1 MPAPSAQ
8 TLTERLEAI
17 HRLLSDKL
25 PRLARIAVALYDA
38 NTDMLH
44 TLAHSSLGD
53 DPLSHYGVALSEVP
67 SLREMLSQGSA
78 RVANDIAADYSH
90 VSEHSQRIIGQGY
103 RSSYTTL
110 LTHRDTVLGFVFFN
124 SYEPGLFDA
133 QALPIVE
140 CAARLVALTIG
151 EDLDATRILMGAIV
165 ALGKVARVRDP
176 ETGEHLERM
185 ARFSRELALRLAEP
199 WGLTDEFV
207 ENIFLYAPLHDIGK
221 LAMPDAIL
229 FKPKELS
236 SEEWTVMRQHPDRG
250 CEIVQ
255 IMLDNAAAPFPHIE
269 LLTNIIRHHHE
280 CFDGSGY
287 PDGLAGRDIPV
298 EARIVAVADSFDA
311 LTSSRPYKA
320 RWGNDRAVAWMKTQ
334 AGSRF
339 DPECVVALERSM
351 GSIARIQA
359 AIRDPDDPTGRAT
372 EDE

>member
-1 MPAPSAQ
+1 MPPPSAQ

-17 HRLLSDKL
+17 HGLLSDKL

-44 TLAHSSLGD
+44 TLAHSSRGE
-53 DPLSHYGVALSEVP
+53 DPLSHYGIALSEVP
-67 SLREMLSQGSA
+67 SLRELLRQGGP
-78 RVANDIAADYSH
+78 RIANDLEAAYFH
-90 VSEHSQRIIGQGY
+90 GSEHSRRIIGQGY
-103 RSSYTTL
+103 RSSYTAVL
-110 LTHRDTVLGFVFFN
+110 SHRDAVLGFVFFN
-124 SYEPGLFDA
+124 SYEAGQFDER
-133 QALPIVE
+133 ALPIVE

-185 ARFSRELALRLAEP
+185 ARFSREIALRLAEP

-207 ENIFLYAPLHDIGK
+207 ENVFLYAPLHDIGK

-229 FKPKELS
+229 FKPEGLDPG
-236 SEEWTVMRQHPDRG
+236 EWEIMRQHPARG

-269 LLTNIIRHHHE
+269 LLRHIIRHHHE

-287 PDGLAGRDIPV
+287 PDGLTGCDIPV

-311 LTSSRPYKA
+311 LTSLRPYKDRWDNA
-320 RWGNDRAVAWMKTQ
+320 RALAWMQ
-334 AGSRF
+334 AHAGSRF
-339 DPECVVALERSM
+339 DPECIVALERSLPA
-351 GSIARIQA
+351 IARIQD
-359 AIRDPDDPTGRAT
+359 AIRDPDAVPPGPTA
-372 EDE
+372 DA

>member
-1 MPAPSAQ
+1 MPPPSAQ

-17 HRLLSDKL
+17 HGLLSDKL

-44 TLAHSSLGD
+44 TLAHSSRGE
-53 DPLSHYGVALSEVP
+53 DPLSHYGIALSEVP
-67 SLREMLSQGSA
+67 SLRELLRQGGP
-78 RVANDIAADYSH
+78 RIANDLKAAYFH
-90 VSEHSQRIIGQGY
+90 GSEHSRRIIGQGY
-103 RSSYTTL
+103 RSSYTAVL
-110 LTHRDTVLGFVFFN
+110 SHRDAVLGFVFFN
-124 SYEPGLFDA
+124 SYEAGQFDER
-133 QALPIVE
+133 ALPIVE

-185 ARFSRELALRLAEP
+185 ARFSREIALRLAEP

-207 ENIFLYAPLHDIGK
+207 ENVFLYAPLHDIGK

-229 FKPKELS
+229 FKPEGLGPG
-236 SEEWTVMRQHPDRG
+236 EWEIMRQHPARG

-269 LLTNIIRHHHE
+269 LLTHIIRHHHE

-287 PDGLAGRDIPV
+287 PDGLTGSNIPV

-311 LTSSRPYKA
+311 LTSLRPYKDRWDNA
-320 RWGNDRAVAWMKTQ
+320 RALAWMQ
-334 AGSRF
+334 AHAGSRF
-339 DPECVVALERSM
+339 DPECIVALERSLPA
-351 GSIARIQA
+351 IARIQD
-359 AIRDPDDPTGRAT
+359 AIRDPDAAPPGPTA
-372 EDE
+372 DA